1 METNALTGRFLGT
14 IVGFAVGDAMGMPAE
29 FLTRDQI
36 KRYYGKPI
44 STFLRAHAG
53 HACDFLP
60 PGSYTDDT
68 QMMLATAECLIECRR
83 MDPAR
88 QADAL
93 LAWHGNTFPHRAPM
107 RANMRACKHLAAGRS
122 WSKSGVFSSG
132 CGAAV
137 RMPPIGLY
145 YFRQPEILVRA
156 ALENCIITHTD
167 PRARAA
173 SVAVACLVARL
184 VQTDCRCSPG
194 DQVLETADRVAP
206 IDPDMAAML
215 RWVTQIVH
223 LPPEQALFEI
233 GTSADAL
240 EAIPAA
246 VYCFLKHPRQFTPA
260 VLSAVNAGDASD
272 SVGALTGCLVGAL
285 AGIEAVPQQLRAEL
299 ENADVLAGVA
309 GTIATLTGAETVA
322 AGRG

>member
-1 METNALTGRFLGT
+1 MDAKEITSRFLGSM
-14 IVGFAVGDAMGMPAE
+14 IGFAIGDALGMPAE
-29 FLTRDQI
+29 FLSRDQI

-44 STFLRAHAG
+44 SGFLKAHPG

-60 PGSYTDDT
+60 AASYTDDT
-68 QMMLATAECLIECRR
+68 QMMLATAECLIECGR

-93 LAWHGNTFPHRAPM
+93 LSWHLNTVPHRAPM
-107 RANMRACKHLAAGRS
+107 RANVRACKHLSAGRP

-137 RMPPIGLY
+137 RMPPVGLFL
-145 YFRQPEILVRA
+145 FRQADALVHA
-156 ALENCIITHTD
+156 ALEGCVITHTD

-173 SVAVACLVARL
+173 SVAVAYLVARL
-184 VQTDCRCSPG
+184 VQAGNRCSPG

-206 IDPDMAAML
+206 IDADMAAML

-223 LPPEQALFEI
+223 LAPEQALFEI
-233 GTSADAL
+233 GTSSDAL
-240 EAIPAA
+240 EAIPAS
-246 VYCFLKHPRQFTPA
+246 VYCFLKHPRQFSGA
-260 VLSAVNAGDASD
+260 VLAAVNAGDASD
-272 SVGALTGCLVGAL
+272 SIGALTGSMVGAL
-285 AGIEAVPQQLRAEL
+285 AGVESIPEQWRAEL

-309 GTIATLTGAETVA
+309 ENLAAIACGEA
-322 AGRG
+322 ARAG